1 MNAKVKGYFLGAIA
15 AATYGTNP
23 LFALPLY
30 KDGMDPDSV
39 LFFQVLIRN
48 SHTWHDDKR
57 EREKFQSRT

>member
-30 KDGMDPDSV
+30 KDGMDPDR
-39 LFFQVLIRN
+39 FFFSGTYSQFPYLA
-48 SHTWHDDKR
+48 
-57 EREKFQSRT
+57 

>member
-39 LFFQVLIRN
+39 LFSGTYSQFPYLA
-48 SHTWHDDKR
+48 
-57 EREKFQSRT
+57 